1 MFTIGPLYDLL
12 CPQPHLYV
20 SGEVLRHRLPAEV
33 QVGVHGVPGQ
43 ESGGPR
49 LDHGGPAGSPQEL
62 DTGQSDATWD
72 HLGDNLHSILHRYI
86 SKLETKLTDFTFGVF
101 QTGKTR

>member
-62 DTGQSDATWD
+62 DTGKITEIEKQINTAVGE
-72 HLGDNLHSILHRYI
+72 LI
-86 SKLETKLTDFTFGVF
+86 F
-101 QTGKTR
+101 QYFLCFIIEII